1 MSAGSIIAANL
12 RWHKLE
18 GALSGE
24 ALIGTVNLKGFFRE
38 GPQNRYR
45 KAKVFGMR
53 RKEAEAIERELSP
66 PFTVVRPTKLE
77 LPLVFNSPHSGRLYP
92 STFLAASKLDPLTL
106 RASEDAYVDELF
118 NFAPAL
124 GAPLLHAHFPRA
136 YLDVN
141 REPYELDPVLFRDG
155 LPHYANTQ
163 SVRVVGGLGTI
174 ARIVSETEEIYRE
187 PLLVETALE
196 RIHRLYVPY
205 HETLCQLLTEAKRE
219 FGYAV
224 LIDCHSMPS
233 NSRTDKRLSRTDF
246 VLGDRFGT
254 SCSPELTQAAA
265 HALEG
270 LGCSVSL
277 NKPYAGGY
285 ITEHYGRP
293 HKAQHVLQIEIN
305 RALYMDEGTFQRS
318 ARFAHVRR
326 TLETM
331 IRHVI
336 PAIPGLI
343 VPRAAAE

>member
-1 MSAGSIIAANL
+1 MS
-12 RWHKLE
+12 R
-18 GALSGE
+18 
-24 ALIGTVNLKGFFRE
+24 T
-38 GPQNRYR
+38 
-45 KAKVFGMR
+45 
-53 RKEAEAIERELSP
+53 EAEAIERELSP
-66 PFTVVRPTKLE
+66 PFAVLRPPKLKV
-77 LPLVFNSPHSGRLYP
+77 PLVFNSPHSGRVYP
-92 STFLAASKLDPLTL
+92 RAFLASSKLDPLTL
-106 RASEDAYVDELF
+106 RRSEDAYVDELF
-118 NFAPAL
+118 GFAAAL

-187 PLLVETALE
+187 PLSVEAALE

-205 HETLCQLLTEAKRE
+205 HEALAALLVEAKRE
-219 FGYAV
+219 FGLAV

-233 NSRTDKRLSRTDF
+233 STRTDRRTTRPDF

-254 SCSPELTQAAA
+254 SCGSELTRLAAQ
-265 HALEG
+265 ALES
-270 LGCSVSL
+270 LGYGVAL

-305 RALYMDEGTFQRS
+305 RALYMDESTFEKSR
-318 ARFAHVRR
+318 RFEEIRE
-326 TLETM
+326 TLESV
-331 IRHVI
+331 IR
-336 PAIPGLI
+336 ALIPGIPDLT